1 MTEKMPGKGGDRYVP
16 MEERTGNESIVYFTR
31 DLSPEGLC
39 RIARRVSGNI
49 TGKVAL
55 KLHTG
60 EQHGPNIVPP
70 SWAKKLIEEVIPG
83 ATIVESKT

>member
-1 MTEKMPGKGGDRYVP
+1 MSEKKPGLGGERYVP
-16 MEERTGNESIVYFTR
+16 YEERTGNESIVYFTR

-39 RIARRVSGNI
+39 RIAKRVSGNMK
-49 TGKVAL
+49 GKVAL

-70 SWAKKLIEEVIPG
+70 SWAKAASMTG
-83 ATIVESKT
+83 